1 MMHDR
6 EIRWVRLGEFVELN
20 MIRNANGIYGEND
33 AVGVNIEKVIR
44 PMRGNITSKD
54 FNKFFLIPPKH
65 FAYNP
70 RGSRKLGL
78 GLNQTEKTYIITFN
92 DIVFRIRPDKENE
105 LLDTYLFLYLSR
117 KEWDRYAE
125 YLSWGSSTEVFSWNT
140 LCDIKIPVPFKN
152 GEPDVER
159 QQQVVDIW
167 QGLRRLKEENEAIA
181 QPLLELC
188 QAKMDELK
196 QSAPM
201 VELGKYI
208 EQHDVRN
215 TDNNLKIES
224 VRGLATSKE
233 IISTKANMEGV
244 SLTSY
249 KIMRPLDIAY
259 VADTSRR
266 GDKVS
271 IAHNQSTDC
280 YLLSSISTV
289 FTSSDFDEFD
299 PTYLFL
305 WFCRPEFDR
314 YARFNSWGSAR
325 ETFSWTEMCRVKVPK
340 PSIDVQRAIVDI
352 YHCARRAKAIAEEAN
367 QQLKLICP
375 ALVQHIIHSA
385 V

>member
-1 MMHDR
+1 MTQSKEIKWVKIGDFIVVSDETNSRNLDLPVMGLNKDKQMMPT
-6 EIRWVRLGEFVELN
+6 V
-20 MIRNANGIYGEND
+20 ANLD
-33 AVGVNIEKVIR
+33 GVNLSKYKIVDKGTFVFSGMQTGRDICIRIVLANNEKSVLVS
-44 PMRGNITSKD
+44 PAYTT
-54 FNKFFLIPPKH
+54 FLV
-65 FAYNP
+65 NP
-70 RGSRKLGL
+70 IKKILP
-78 GLNQTEKTYIITFN
+78 E
-92 DIVFRIRPDKENE
+92 
-105 LLDTYLFLYLSR
+105 YLFLWFNR
-117 KEWDRYAE
+117 DEADRYGWFI
-125 YLSWGSSTEVFSWNT
+125 SDSSIRSNLDWPRFLN
-140 LCDIKIPVPFKN
+140 IQIPVPFKD

-159 QQQVVDIW
+159 QKDVVNIW

-201 VELGKYI
+201 VELGEYI

-249 KIMRPLDIAY
+249 KIMRPLDIEY

-271 IAHNQSTDC
+271 LAHNQSTDC

-352 YHCARRAKAIAEEAN
+352 YHCARRAKDIAEEAS
-367 QQLKLICP
+367 QQLKSICP
-375 ALVQHIIHSA
+375 ALMQYIIHSA